1 MVKRAGGSLLLSIK
15 IDRKSPQPVSTQLC
29 VALRELI
36 LEGGFRAGERLPA
49 SRTLARE
56 LGVSRTTI
64 IEVFDRLVSEG
75 LVQSHTGSGTF
86 VSEVLKA
93 SRPKPQQSDAPA
105 VVRVAPRLSR
115 LMAQAVTRF
124 GDRQRLPH
132 LPRAFTT
139 ALPAFD
145 AFPMA
150 QWARLSAKY
159 LRGGRDDIM
168 GYGDPNGSPQLR
180 RALATHLRANRGIV
194 CDPDQLFIVGGAQ
207 QAFHL
212 IGSTLLNP
220 GEKVWFENP
229 GAIGARNSLIASG
242 ADLVPVPV
250 DAQGL
255 CVDEGLRLSPQ
266 FRLAFVTPSH
276 QQPLGSVMSLERR
289 FALLHAA
296 EQAGAW
302 IIEDDYDGEFF
313 FGGRMPPTL
322 KSVDTTGLVIY
333 VGTFSKS
340 LFPSLRLGYLMA
352 PPALVD
358 TFRTIMSKFLQG
370 VPSQT
375 QGVVAEFIDEGHFAA
390 HVRRMR
396 HVYLERH
403 EALLDAARRRLGG
416 LLDVQ
421 RTHSGLHTIGHLP
434 ASVSEAAVAL
444 DAYLRQVTASPIG
457 RFALSPVGVNGLV
470 LGFGG
475 VSPALIDAGA
485 QVLAEVLEKRLAAPA
500 PHMSRARA
508 LVV

>member
-15 IDRKSPQPVSTQLC
+15 IERKSAQPVSTQLC
-29 VALRELI
+29 VALREMI

-75 LVQSHTGSGTF
+75 LVESHTGSGTF

-93 SRPKPQQSDAPA
+93 SRPKPARSDTAS
-105 VVRVAPRLSR
+105 VVRVAPRLST

-159 LRGGRDDIM
+159 LRGARDDIM

-322 KSVDTTGLVIY
+322 KSVDTRGLVIY

-340 LFPSLRLGYLMA
+340 LFPALRLGYLMA

-358 TFRTIMSKFLQG
+358 TFRAIMSKFLQG

-434 ASVSEAAVAL
+434 VSVSEAAVAL
-444 DAYLRQVTASPIG
+444 DADQRHVTASPIG

-475 VSPALIDAGA
+475 VSPKLIDAGA
-485 QVLAEVLEKRLAAPA
+485 QVLAEVLEKRLASTAPRL
-500 PHMSRARA
+500 PRARVP
-508 LVV
+508 VV